1 VRICSTARST
11 TSAPSP
17 HSTCYHFDIKRN
29 QPERAAVFLRLPV
42 PQAERLDEASQ
53 RLGTPKSRLVAD
65 LVASHLDADK
75 PEPAIGALKGAPV
88 GRAFF
93 AAAEQ
98 PEVLTLEQLAELL
111 SLDVE
116 ATLALAEAGE
126 LPGRKLGEEWR
137 FSRSRIL
144 DWLSGD

>member
-1 VRICSTARST
+1 
-11 TSAPSP
+11 
-17 HSTCYHFDIKRN
+17 
-29 QPERAAVFLRLPV
+29 VFLRLPISE
-42 PQAERLDEASQ
+42 AERLDEASQ

-65 LVASHLDADK
+65 LVASHLAEK
-75 PEPAIGALKGAPV
+75 PEAAIGALKGAPV
-88 GRAFF
+88 GRALF
-93 AAAEQ
+93 AAAAE

-137 FSRSRIL
+137 FSRRRIL